1 LSQKSGVYQMLDAN
15 KKIIYVGKARD
26 LKKRVS
32 SYFYRQLDTKTQV
45 MVAQITDIQ
54 AIITN
59 NETEAL
65 LLEANLIKELKPRY
79 NILLKDDKSYP
90 FLYLNSHGFPRLDLY
105 RGAKKKDGQYFG
117 PYPSVGAVRDTLAI
131 IQKLFQIRQCSDI
144 FFNSR
149 TRPCLQYQIK
159 RCTAPCVGHVS
170 KEAYKEQ
177 VQQATLFLEGKN
189 SEIIDHFT
197 RKMTEASVD
206 QSYEKAA
213 FYRDQIVSLRKMQA
227 QQCVSQDE
235 GDFDVVGVSGRL
247 GIFSV
252 SLLFVR
258 GGRLIGHKD
267 YFLKAE
273 LGQGFSEV
281 ITTFILQYY
290 FNPVRATVLPERII
304 VSDKLEEKIIL
315 EDALQHK
322 LQKKIVVTDR
332 GYKKSKH
339 WQQMVKAN
347 AEQALLQHL
356 AKKNTI
362 ALQLEALTVL
372 LSLSNPI
379 ERIECFDISHTG
391 GESTVASCV
400 VFGVDGARAKDYR
413 RFNISDITPGDDYAA
428 MRQAIERRYSRLKKE
443 NKRLP
448 DLLLIDGGKG
458 QLRVAVEVLEELQI
472 REVLV
477 LGVAKGP
484 TRKAGVEELWLWKAK
499 QPIDLPSDHH
509 VRHLIQYV
517 RDEAHR
523 FAITAHRSQRAKKSV
538 QSILERVAGV
548 GPKRRQ
554 ALLTYFGGMQAL
566 KKASVEEIGQVP
578 GISLPLAQMVYKTL
592 NQ

>member
-1 LSQKSGVYQMLDAN
+1 MLDAN

-332 GYKKSKH
+332 GYKNSKH

-472 REVLV
+472 GEVLV

-566 KKASVEEIGQVP
+566 KKASVEEIGQAP
-578 GISLPLAQMVYKTL
+578 GISLSLAQMIYKTL